1 MAPGTPIQFTLYG
14 PNDEIVSTHSR
25 AVITSRFLERAID
38 LQETMKQ
45 AGQTKEILEALDQL
59 VVDFFGG
66 QFTLEQIKDG
76 GDFGEKIS
84 VLYAIINRA
93 AGLAEFSPG
102 AGTPNQANRQANP
115 TNPGKL
121 PRRRRRNGS

>member
-59 VVDFFGG
+59 IVDFFGG
-66 QFTLEQIKDG
+66 QFTLEQLKDG
-76 GDFGEKIS
+76 GDFSEKIT

-93 AGLAEFSPG
+93 AGLAELSPS
-102 AGTPNQANRQANP
+102 AGTPNP

>member
-1 MAPGTPIQFTLYG
+1 
-14 PNDEIVSTHSR
+14 
-25 AVITSRFLERAID
+25 
-38 LQETMKQ
+38 MKQ

-59 VVDFFGG
+59 IVDFFGG
-66 QFTLEQIKDG
+66 QFTLEQMKDG

-93 AGLAEFSPG
+93 AGLTKLSPG
-102 AGTPNQANRQANP
+102 AEMPNP

-121 PRRRRRNGS
+121 PRRRRKNGS